1 MPIAASLSPAAAVGA
16 VWLGMVGGGYPDW
29 VDLRSDLSSRLK
41 HRGISHSLIVGA
53 LLALG
58 LYFVLELAVAE
69 FSWFH
74 LAESEIYGL
83 SLAFG
88 AGFLSHILADACT
101 HAGVRPLLPVS
112 NSKIWIRQRHCEEI
126 ERDRHHRPLYRYFAA
141 LLSLCGLCAISRL
154 NTGADAIASLSIH
167 AVPSRSQS
175 STHCT
180 SLGQ

>member
-29 VDLRSDLSSRLK
+29 VDLRSDLSSQLK

-58 LYFVLELAVAE
+58 LYFVLELAVTE

-88 AGFLSHILADACT
+88 AGFLSHIPADACT
-101 HAGVRPLLPVS
+101 HAGVRPLLPIS
-112 NSKIWIRQRHCEEI
+112 NSKIWILPKALQGKSNGAI
-126 ERDRHHRPLYRYFAA
+126 DTIARYIAISLL
-141 LLSLCGLCAISRL
+141 LLSLWRVLQPNLA
-154 NTGADAIASLSIH
+154 
-167 AVPSRSQS
+167 
-175 STHCT
+175 
-180 SLGQ
+180 